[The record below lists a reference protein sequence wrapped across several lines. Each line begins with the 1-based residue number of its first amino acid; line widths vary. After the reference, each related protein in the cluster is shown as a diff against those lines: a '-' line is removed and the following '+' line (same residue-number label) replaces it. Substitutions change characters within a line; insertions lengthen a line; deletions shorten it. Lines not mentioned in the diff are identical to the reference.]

1 MENIFFENGLL
12 LTKDLNTQ
20 KKRLW
25 DPNRSKI
32 AAGIKKGI
40 TNIPFKK
47 TDNILYLGAA
57 EGYTISYIS
66 DIITDGCIYG
76 IDISPHSLQK
86 LYLLSLQRKNL
97 IPLYG
102 DANKQE
108 EYAQLINGKIDFIIQ
123 DVSQKNQIEILK
135 KNADLFLKDKGY
147 ILLSLKLSAISSGN
161 EKTIIET
168 EINNFKKNFEIIDM
182 KKLDPFEKKHILIL
196 GRKK

>member
-12 LTKDLNTQ
+12 FTKDLNTQ

-32 AAGIKKGI
+32 AAGIKKGL

-97 IPLYG
+97 IPIYG
-102 DANKQE
+102 DANKPE

>member
-1 MENIFFENGLL
+1 
-12 LTKDLNTQ
+12 
-20 KKRLW
+20 
-25 DPNRSKI
+25 
-32 AAGIKKGI
+32 
-40 TNIPFKK
+40 
-47 TDNILYLGAA
+47 
-57 EGYTISYIS
+57 
-66 DIITDGCIYG
+66 
-76 IDISPHSLQK
+76 
-86 LYLLSLQRKNL
+86 
-97 IPLYG
+97 
-102 DANKQE
+102 DANKPE

>member
-97 IPLYG
+97 IPIYG

-123 DVSQKNQIEILK
+123 DV
-135 KNADLFLKDKGY
+135 
-147 ILLSLKLSAISSGN
+147 
-161 EKTIIET
+161 
-168 EINNFKKNFEIIDM
+168 
-182 KKLDPFEKKHILIL
+182 
-196 GRKK
+196 

>member
-1 MENIFFENGLL
+1 M
-12 LTKDLNTQ
+12 
-20 KKRLW
+20 
-25 DPNRSKI
+25 
-32 AAGIKKGI
+32 
-40 TNIPFKK
+40 IP
-47 TDNILYLGAA
+47 I
-57 EGYTISYIS
+57 
-66 DIITDGCIYG
+66 
-76 IDISPHSLQK
+76 
-86 LYLLSLQRKNL
+86 
-97 IPLYG
+97 YG
-102 DANKQE
+102 DANKPE

>member
-97 IPLYG
+97 IPIYG
-102 DANKQE
+102 DANKPE